1 MWGDWKNMYNISY
14 QVIILENVYRGV
26 KIVTMSS
33 LNIFTDRSKIYLP
46 QFEVCL
52 QFDVGIL

>member
-1 MWGDWKNMYNISY
+1 MYNISY